1 MRYRALILLL
11 IMGCS
16 MDLAPD
22 NGKTEIIDRIFLVL
36 DVFIG
41 TILYTVKLS
50 IVYFC
55 YGLELYLELFCHM
68 IHCLLVDICSDDM
81 MHYYTCISDI
91 LQNLNKFVKNNI
103 NIWFLFFDFRPS
115 YFHSFYRVWM
125 REVVIRVTHIPHAV
139 SYCYNTCDQTKSCST
154 SSHGGGKYS
163 ARKKRQTGAIL
174 VNSNILS

>member
-11 IMGCS
+11 ILGCS

-22 NGKTEIIDRIFLVL
+22 NGKTEIIDRIFSVL

-68 IHCLLVDICSDDM
+68 IHCLLLDICSDDM
-81 MHYYTCISDI
+81 MHYYSCISDI

-103 NIWFLFFDFRPS
+103 NIWFISLTLDP
-115 YFHSFYRVWM
+115 
-125 REVVIRVTHIPHAV
+125 VIFTVFTDCR
-139 SYCYNTCDQTKSCST
+139 
-154 SSHGGGKYS
+154 
-163 ARKKRQTGAIL
+163 
-174 VNSNILS
+174 

>member
-1 MRYRALILLL
+1 MILLL
-11 IMGCS
+11 ILGCS

-22 NGKTEIIDRIFLVL
+22 SGKTEIIDRIFLVL
-36 DVFIG
+36 NVFIE

-103 NIWFLFFDFRPS
+103 NIWFLFFDP
-115 YFHSFYRVWM
+115 
-125 REVVIRVTHIPHAV
+125 VIFTVFTECR
-139 SYCYNTCDQTKSCST
+139 
-154 SSHGGGKYS
+154 
-163 ARKKRQTGAIL
+163 
-174 VNSNILS
+174 